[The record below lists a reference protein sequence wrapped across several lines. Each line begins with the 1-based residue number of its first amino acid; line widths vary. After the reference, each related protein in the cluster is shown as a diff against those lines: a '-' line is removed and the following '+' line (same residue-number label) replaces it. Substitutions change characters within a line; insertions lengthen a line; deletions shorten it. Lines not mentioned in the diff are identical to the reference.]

1 MLFSLSLFSVFPSN
15 AESTAPI
22 NLSSGSTGRGELPVR
37 QPITV
42 SRQPITVSRST
53 EHLQAEEGD
62 TAAVAAQIKGRRKD
76 VIVGWFQDEQALNK
90 AAAQG
95 ATTHGRA
102 KVVCRTQ
109 AKKMES

>member
-15 AESTAPI
+15 AESTDPI
-22 NLSSGSTGRGELPVR
+22 NLSSGSTGRGELPV
-37 QPITV
+37 
-42 SRQPITVSRST
+42 RQPITVSRST

-76 VIVGWFQDEQALNK
+76 VIVGWFQDEQALNT